1 MTTPRPRKAAKT
13 LPAWAI
19 ALKVRRAALGK
30 SQEQVALDSGILN
43 QTTVSELEGGRY
55 EVSNLAIARLAGLAR
70 GLEWTLA
77 ELEAALGLDFDL
89 GSLEQADKPRRPGP
103 PSVAPVVPFRQTRI
117 TIPRELQEM
126 VEKHGDAYPVLK
138 TEQMQ
143 RMLAAPRN
151 FGGAEVGPQTA
162 EDWFDY
168 WMANKRFLT

>member
-1 MTTPRPRKAAKT
+1 MYGAYHMTTPTRTPK
-13 LPAWAI
+13 PQWAI
-19 ALKVRRAALGK
+19 AFKKRREAEVG
-30 SQEQVALDSGILN
+30 SQE
-43 QTTVSELEGGRY
+43 E
-55 EVSNLAIARLAGLAR
+55 LAIRADVSQSLVSQIERGVQHPTGVSVERFARLLSALN
-70 GLEWTLA
+70 WTA
-77 ELEAALGLDFDL
+77 QAFSEATGISLGPTVEE
-89 GSLEQADKPRRPGP
+89 SPAPRRPGP
-103 PSVAPVVPFRQTRI
+103 PSVPSVVPFRQTRI